1 MSTEITQDLLDNNRT
16 CQIDNLV
23 AVRYQ
28 IGKQNLHYLDA
39 IQAVNN
45 NILVQF
51 LKHSGE
57 KTFSIKDGDTD
68 DTVSI
73 ENIRMKSKSVS
84 MNNHYQYVVED
95 NLQVNLDN

>member
-1 MSTEITQDLLDNNRT
+1 MLFKLS
-16 CQIDNLV
+16 
-23 AVRYQ
+23 Y
-28 IGKQNLHYLDA
+28 
-39 IQAVNN
+39 

-51 LKHSGE
+51 LKRSGE

-68 DTVSI
+68 DTISI

-84 MNNHYQYVVED
+84 MNNHYQYGVEY